1 LWLTV
6 ATLFAAA
13 RAAPPTAVPVDGDPF
28 AARLSAVNAS
38 WRITFDASG
47 REKVLAAE
55 DLVRWGDCP
64 DVSPSP
70 LLILADGSLLVADLI
85 EADGQT
91 VLADSVP
98 FGLLKLRAEW
108 VAAVVF
114 HPALDRLARDRLLD
128 RAAKADA
135 RSDRLLLANGDLL
148 SGRCEAIVGD
158 TIRMATDVAPLEIE
172 AHRAR
177 ALFFSPLLLDR
188 ATAKHLHLL
197 AGFADGS
204 RLVADRLVV
213 DKGQVQVTT
222 SAGFSCSSDS
232 VRPVYLQVRQ
242 GPRVRYLS
250 DLPAAG
256 YGRVAFLDLPWPYAA
271 DRNLLGG
278 RLRADG
284 RLYLE
289 GLAMHSASRLTYL
302 LEARYRRFEALLAI
316 DDLAGGRGSV
326 RYRVFV
332 DAEEKFASPVVRG
345 GRPPLPL
352 SVDVT
357 GAPRLDLVV
366 DFADRADEQDHA
378 DWLDA
383 RLVR

>member
-1 LWLTV
+1 
-6 ATLFAAA
+6 
-13 RAAPPTAVPVDGDPF
+13 
-28 AARLSAVNAS
+28 
-38 WRITFDASG
+38 
-47 REKVLAAE
+47 
-55 DLVRWGDCP
+55 
-64 DVSPSP
+64 
-70 LLILADGSLLVADLI
+70 
-85 EADGQT
+85 
-91 VLADSVP
+91 
-98 FGLLKLRAEW
+98 
-108 VAAVVF
+108 
-114 HPALDRLARDRLLD
+114 
-128 RAAKADA
+128 
-135 RSDRLLLANGDLL
+135 
-148 SGRCEAIVGD
+148 
-158 TIRMATDVAPLEIE
+158 
-172 AHRAR
+172 
-177 ALFFSPLLLDR
+177 
-188 ATAKHLHLL
+188 
-197 AGFADGS
+197 
-204 RLVADRLVV
+204 VADRLVV

-357 GAPRLDLVV
+357 GAQRLDLVV